1 MKIRITLVILL
12 VCGLLNADPV
22 IHRFQLWG
30 EAKITESHRLTI
42 YLGWVNGFLSAMA
55 FSAESER
62 PDVRKGRQLRGEE
75 LCACLEAQ
83 LTNKQ
88 AVAIIDKFYK
98 DHPEKWSAPLGAE
111 ILEALMENGPC
122 DWNLLEP
129 VTR

>member
-1 MKIRITLVILL
+1 MKIRITLAILL
-12 VCGLLNADPV
+12 VCGLLNADPI

-30 EAKITESHRLTI
+30 EAKMTESHRLTM
-42 YLGWVNGFLSAMA
+42 YLGWVNGFLSSMA
-55 FSAESER
+55 FRAESER
-62 PDVRKGRQLRGEE
+62 SDASKGRELRGKE
-75 LCACLEAQ
+75 LCDCLEAQ

-98 DHPEKWSAPLGAE
+98 DHPEKWSAPLGVE

-122 DWNLLEP
+122 DWNLLAP